1 MYIQRRVCLY
11 ILTFRVVII
20 LVLLMEIHGSP
31 SWRTKQ
37 YRLQSIH
44 SHFQGCDYFGSPLW
58 RFMDPLNGD
67 PNIHS
72 YCKDCLCLDLQ
83 SWDPWI
89 SMKENLI
96 CSSINSKYLDLHLGE
111 PNFMIQHV
119 LLSLD
124 WISTLENHFGSPLF
138 WISKF
143 HIHSSSG
150 SP

>member
-1 MYIQRRVCLY
+1 MDLHDGEPNKPKYSLY

-20 LVLLMEIHGSP
+20 
-31 SWRTKQ
+31 
-37 YRLQSIH
+37 
-44 SHFQGCDYFGSPLW
+44 FGCPLW
-58 RFMDPLNGD
+58 RSMNLHNGD
-67 PNIHS
+67 PNIYP
-72 YCKDCLCLDLQ
+72 YCNDSLCLDLQ
-83 SWDPWI
+83 LWDPWI
-89 SMKENLI
+89 SMKENYI

>member
-1 MYIQRRVCLY
+1 MDLHNGEPNKPDYSLY

-20 LVLLMEIHGSP
+20 
-31 SWRTKQ
+31 
-37 YRLQSIH
+37 
-44 SHFQGCDYFGSPLW
+44 FGSPL
-58 RFMDPLNGD
+58 RRSINLHNGD

-72 YCKDCLCLDLQ
+72 YCKDSLCLDLQ

-89 SMKENLI
+89 STKENYI
-96 CSSINSKYLDLHLGE
+96 CSSINSKYFDLHLGE
-111 PNFMIQHV
+111 PYIMIQHV
-119 LLSLD
+119 LPSLY